1 MVMVKKV
8 ITRIKYPVLTAGI
21 VLCLVGI
28 VQAATGDINPMTS
41 TPRD

>member
-1 MVMVKKV
+1 MAKKV
-8 ITRIKYPVLTAGI
+8 ITRIKYPVLIAGI

-41 TPRD
+41 PKD